1 MEMSND
7 IQTIK
12 ELLDLAKIES
22 IHLRKLTTTSFRI
35 ELVFSF
41 EGETRMRERHE

>member
-12 ELLDLAKIES
+12 ELLDLAKVES

-35 ELVFSF
+35 ELVFSL
-41 EGETRMRERHE
+41 ESEKQTEE